1 MEIKHLTTSEQQFI
15 STALG
20 LDGSKVKTLIELSD
34 IYGLTREEARQK
46 RDLILNKIK
55 QGLDFKQ
62 ECKGIPKYLKGHN
75 PGGFIDISTI
85 LNDSTLYYPGAGIDN
100 HPIRVFE
107 SLGIINTYIYVDYLL
122 PKDYIVK
129 SLNDNFIEG
138 YHLYDVQDVTFKEF
152 KINKYVHHYK
162 LTDEDLK
169 RMPSKSELQSY
180 VMVAIFE
187 SDDLKRRF
195 SLIYLGA
202 DAFATYDILFQNYKI
217 PTAIV
222 IQDHGFGC
230 NYNSFGGE
238 GALFEIASKLK
249 AFPKYMLRSTNTVCW
264 KDYYQ
269 PLVYSEFLPQTHSN
283 RDLEI
288 LK

>member
-1 MEIKHLTTSEQQFI
+1 MDDKQLTLDEQQFI

-20 LDGSKVKTLIELSD
+20 LDGSNVKTLIELSN
-34 IYGLTREEARQK
+34 IYGITREEARQK
-46 RDLILNKIK
+46 REKVLNKIK
-55 QGLDFKQ
+55 GNLDFKQ
-62 ECKGIPKYLKGHN
+62 ECKL
-75 PGGFIDISTI
+75 DINKI
-85 LNDSTLYYPGAGIDN
+85 LNDNTLFYPGAGIDN

-107 SLGIINTYIYVDYLL
+107 PLGIINTYIYVDYLL
-122 PKDYIVK
+122 PKDYVVK
-129 SLNDNFIEG
+129 SLNENFIEG
-138 YHLYDVQDVTFKEF
+138 YHLYDVQDITFKEF

-162 LTDEDLK
+162 LTDEDIK

-180 VMVAIFE
+180 AIVATFE

-202 DAFATYDILFQNYKI
+202 DAIATYDILFQNYKI